1 MLQYFTSPIIF
12 TSINHLNCLTLNH
25 LTIMMRKLLFAL
37 ALGFSMSA
45 MGQVLQVTSI
55 NKVNLPDKA
64 AVAAISPQGDY
75 LLLTSSTN
83 QGLIKLDLTSGQTQV
98 LSNAPSAGHN
108 VKISPDGQTVVY
120 REGSFNNKHLRL
132 STLKSVNLAT
142 GASQVLVKPTRD
154 LQGYAV
160 DATSVGAVNKGKF
173 SNKAIGSAK
182 AQKLPVL
189 SIDKGQLMLTVN
201 GKTRKLS
208 PNGDQYSYMW
218 ASLSPDGTKALY
230 YQAAHGTYVC
240 NLDGTGVRKVGQ
252 MRAPVWYDD
261 NTIVGMMDKDDG
273 EFIYASTIVAATLDG
288 TTQVL
293 TGDDIIAMYP
303 HAITGKIVFSTPAG
317 EAYMINVTK

>member
-1 MLQYFTSPIIF
+1 
-12 TSINHLNCLTLNH
+12 
-25 LTIMMRKLLFAL
+25 MMRKILFAM

-55 NKVNLPDKA
+55 EQVNMPEKA

-75 LLLTSSTN
+75 LLLTSATN
-83 QGLIKLDLTSGQTQV
+83 QGLTKLDLTNGESQT
-98 LSNAPSAGHN
+98 LSTAPSAGHN

-120 REGSFNNKHLRL
+120 REGSFNKKHLRM

-160 DATSVGAVNKGKF
+160 DATSAGVVNKGKF
-173 SNKAIGSAK
+173 SKKALGNAK
-182 AQKLPVL
+182 AQNVPVL
-189 SIDKGQLMLTVN
+189 SIDKGQLMITVN

-208 PNGDQYSYMW
+208 PNGDQFSYMW
-218 ASLSPDGTKALY
+218 ASLSPDGTKVLY

-240 NLDGTGVRKVGQ
+240 NLDGSNVRKVGK
-252 MRAPVWYDD
+252 MRAPVWYDN
-261 NTIVGMMDKDDG
+261 NTVVGMLDLDDG

-288 TTQVL
+288 MTQTL
-293 TGDDIIAMYP
+293 TDDATIAMYP
-303 HAITGKIVFSTPAG
+303 HAADGKIAFSTPAG
-317 EAYMINVTK
+317 EAYIINVTK

>member
-1 MLQYFTSPIIF
+1 
-12 TSINHLNCLTLNH
+12 
-25 LTIMMRKLLFAL
+25 MMRKILFAM

-55 NKVNLPDKA
+55 EQVNMPEKA

-75 LLLTSSTN
+75 LLLTSATN
-83 QGLIKLDLTSGQTQV
+83 QGLTKLDLTNGESQT
-98 LSNAPSAGHN
+98 LSTAPSAGHN

-120 REGSFNNKHLRL
+120 REGSFNKKHLRM

-160 DATSVGAVNKGKF
+160 DATSAGVVNKGKF
-173 SNKAIGSAK
+173 SKKALGKAK
-182 AQKLPVL
+182 AQNVPVL
-189 SIDKGQLMLTVN
+189 SINKGQLMITVN

-208 PNGDQYSYMW
+208 PNGDQFSYMW
-218 ASLSPDGTKALY
+218 ASLSPDGTKVLY

-240 NLDGTGVRKVGQ
+240 NLDGSNVRKVGK
-252 MRAPVWYDD
+252 MRAPVWYDN
-261 NTIVGMMDKDDG
+261 NTVVGMLDLDDG

-288 TTQVL
+288 MTQTL
-293 TGDDIIAMYP
+293 TDDATIAMYP
-303 HAITGKIVFSTPAG
+303 HAVAGKIAFSTPAG
-317 EAYMINVTK
+317 EAYIINVSK